1 MGTRH
6 YNSPTT
12 AWELTDPNIKPLLLH
27 NRVNS
32 DYANG
37 MIGDVLFFAVF
48 PSVQEAPM
56 GWQDKSCKLIKH
68 DVTFA

>member
-12 AWELTDPNIKPLLLH
+12 AWELIDQNIKPLLLH

-37 MIGDVLFFAVF
+37 MIGDILFLLF
-48 PSVQEAPM
+48 PLR
-56 GWQDKSCKLIKH
+56 CKKH
-68 DVTFA
+68 QRAGNGMR